1 MEKKGS
7 GSGNKVDLRHSINT
21 ELVMVN
27 ISEGMAVLLYSVLR
41 DLDRAVSIT
50 QRAMGA
56 LYYRPSCPAEASHI
70 PWKKATYSSP
80 GTTGNQVTSGDKDV
94 DSQGEEWDFPGK
106 NHLFSLH

>member
-80 GTTGNQVTSGDKDV
+80 GTTGDQVTSGDKDV
-94 DSQGEEWDFPGK
+94 DSQGEE
-106 NHLFSLH
+106 